1 MSRHQLPRR
10 VARGAVRGVGARAA
24 PVGAVAVLAAVGLL
38 ACGAS
43 IRGLYEGDVRFEHC
57 MALDARPDVKPTLR
71 SACWEE
77 WVSFYTF
84 GQPRDRTDYAR
95 LRQKQLSSASDFD
108 EADAP
113 GVRPLSAAVPDP
125 TSAIAPPPMMMASVT
140 DGGVG
145 DGGADGHVDERVA
158 AQARCAAECVQ
169 GLEACHQGCTV
180 PACERACSAR
190 LVRCTGRC
198 ELRRQGSR

>member
-1 MSRHQLPRR
+1 MSRRSHGHGLLRR
-10 VARGAVRGVGARAA
+10 TVIAA
-24 PVGAVAVLAAVGLL
+24 AILAGGGLL

-71 SACWEE
+71 RACWDE

-95 LRQKQLSSASDFD
+95 LRETQLSSASDFD

-113 GVRPLSAAVPDP
+113 AARAKAAAVPDP
-125 TSAIAPPPMMMASVT
+125 TSALAPPPMMMIAATT
-140 DGGVG
+140 DGGPPDAG
-145 DGGADGHVDERVA
+145 PPEPLDPRTA
-158 AQARCAAECVQ
+158 AHARCAAECLQ
-169 GLEACHQGCTV
+169 GFETCQKSCLV
-180 PACERACSAR
+180 PACGRACSAR
-190 LVRCTGRC
+190 FARCNGRC
-198 ELRRQGSR
+198 DVRRQGSR